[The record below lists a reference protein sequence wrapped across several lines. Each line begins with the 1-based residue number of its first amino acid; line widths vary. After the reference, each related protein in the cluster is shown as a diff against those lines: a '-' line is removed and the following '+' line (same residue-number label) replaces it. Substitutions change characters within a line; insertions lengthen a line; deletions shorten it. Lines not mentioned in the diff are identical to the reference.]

1 MTMKKMFP
9 VLLLGGLLLAGCGTV
24 GLGSGRVNVG
34 VAVGDAGSE
43 QVATVTVTPQ
53 KCDDKGV
60 CTPQKQELSITD
72 GQPVTFTFTAR
83 PGSEAV
89 TIEGYRVLSDRLD
102 GVERADPKNPV
113 ENAKMNLYVPSGYAC
128 EGLTAGASCQ
138 GNESDIRI
146 ANGQPVQHQIYFASG
161 LGARA
166 AAKGANVTRVVD
178 LEFYGFSAN
187 NVPFARKVTGIVSQG
202 SYVVKT
208 N

>member
-1 MTMKKMFP
+1 MKRQH
-9 VLLLGGLLLAGCGTV
+9 VITWLCGGLLLSGCGTI
-24 GLGSGRVNVG
+24 GIGSGRVNVG

-60 CTPQKQELSITD
+60 CTPEKRDLNIAE

-102 GVERADPKNPV
+102 GVERVDPANPPQ
-113 ENAKMNLYVPSGYAC
+113 NGKMNLYVPSGYAC
-128 EGLTAGASCQ
+128 ESRAQGESCQ
-138 GNESDIRI
+138 GTEKDIRI
-146 ANGQPVQHQIYFASG
+146 ANGESVQHQIYFASG

-166 AAKGANVTRVVD
+166 AARGGSVSRVVD

-187 NVPFARKVTGIVSQG
+187 NVPFTRKVTGIVSQG
-202 SYVVKT
+202 TYIVKT